1 MSYKVTIGIPVFN
14 VEIYISR
21 TLESALSQTYDNIE
35 FLLVD
40 DGCTDAT
47 MDVVAEFQ
55 RQHPRGG
62 AVRVLTHDVNKGP
75 SAARNLIIDD
85 ARGDFLYF
93 MDSDDTIRE
102 DTIAL
107 MIDSLTRHDA
117 DIVFGSYQKIA
128 DGEVLNT
135 YQYPDAQ
142 FLNTDELG
150 VFSYRCYAGIQASA
164 CNFLVKTGILRDH
177 NLRFFPVDF
186 WEDMIFTLDL
196 VALPLRAVMLSDIT
210 YNYIVRKGSLSQQS
224 HFTKTEIFKNFSA
237 IEHLKQNSLLLRDKP
252 FYPGR
257 CYVAVMTDFYIICN
271 LLKNCHAITPSISDG
286 ELMSFM
292 THPAALS
299 DIMHFR
305 QQRVAN
311 IFLWLLC
318 QLPSP
323 IGIKIIKLVGKLKGL
338 M

>member
-47 MDVVAEFQ
+47 MDVVAELQ

-150 VFSYRCYAGIQASA
+150 VFSYRRYAGIQASA
-164 CNFLVKTGILRDH
+164 CNFLVKTSVLREN
-177 NLRFFPVDF
+177 NLRFYPVNF

-196 VALPLRAVMLSDIT
+196 VALPLRAVMLSAIT
-210 YNYIVRKGSLSQQS
+210 YNYIQREGSLSQQCRFS
-224 HFTKTEIFKNFSA
+224 KDEIIKNLSA
-237 IEHLKQNSLLLRDKP
+237 IEYLKQGCQKIKDKP
-252 FYPGR
+252 FYSGR
-257 CYVAVMTDFYIICN
+257 CYVATMTDFYIICN
-271 LLKNCHAITPSISDG
+271 LLKNRHSVQPSISDA
-286 ELMSFM
+286 ELMSYM
-292 THPAALS
+292 THPASLLEIS
-299 DIMHFR
+299 HFR
-305 QQRVAN
+305 YQRIQN
-311 IFLWLLC
+311 LFLWLIGK
-318 QLPSP
+318 LPSSF
-323 IGIKIIKLVGKLKGL
+323 GILIIKVIGKRKDLI
-338 M
+338 

>member
-1 MSYKVTIGIPVFN
+1 MKYEVTIGIPVFRTKA
-14 VEIYISR
+14 YIGK
-21 TLESALSQTYDNIE
+21 TLESVLAQHFDDIE
-35 FLLVD
+35 VLVIDDCGD
-40 DGCTDAT
+40 DGSMA
-47 MDVVAEFQ
+47 VVQQFQ
-55 RQHPRGG
+55 REHPRGKHIRILSNDKNRG
-62 AVRVLTHDVNKGP
+62 V
-75 SAARNLIIDD
+75 SYSRNRIIDE
-85 ARGDFLYF
+85 AQGHYLYF
-93 MDSDDTIRE
+93 LDSDDTIRE
-102 DTIAL
+102 DTISL
-107 MIDSLTRHDA
+107 MMENIHRYDA
-117 DIVFGSYQKIA
+117 DIVLGSFQKL
-128 DGEVLNT
+128 DKGKVLSI

-142 FLNTDELG
+142 FLSQDELG

-177 NLRFFPVDF
+177 NLRFFPVNF

-210 YNYIVRKGSLSQQS
+210 YNYIAREGSLSQQS
-224 HFTKTEIFKNFSA
+224 HFTKAEIFKNFSA

-271 LLKNCHAITPSISDG
+271 LMKNCHAITPPISDG